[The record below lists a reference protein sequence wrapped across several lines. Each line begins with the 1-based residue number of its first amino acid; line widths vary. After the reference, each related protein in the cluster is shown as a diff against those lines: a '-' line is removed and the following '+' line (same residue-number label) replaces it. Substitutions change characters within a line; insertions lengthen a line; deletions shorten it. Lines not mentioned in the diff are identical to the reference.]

1 MSTPTHPLS
10 QERDAVQELLTPDGS
25 VLLGIRRDAIRR
37 LRRLMYEG
45 VRAIPQQ
52 PGLEFGG
59 LCVASKSVA
68 PGSTETVLDFVPVEI
83 QYQYGPRFRACAADR
98 PIFEKAMAKQQ
109 GETDSRVV
117 GCFRSHLAVDLQIRK
132 EDRWLMN
139 VLLGERGGFFMLIQ
153 PMFDE
158 VSVFSFGAAGT
169 PLDTL
174 PIARFSLRDG
184 GPEVEKS
191 KRSELPETAAAPPF
205 ASSRAASNKTASN
218 PAASSRIASGPIASN
233 PIASKRATSVVAE
246 SRNGITAVPGSLRS
260 PVSHSAETATRPRA
274 ASESTKKIWLVSLA
288 LISLALA
295 IFIAAARTPSAV
307 ASTGL
312 AISNKG
318 STVEI
323 TWNVSSPAVKRA
335 IRGALFTTDDVNSSQ
350 VNLTAAQVHQ
360 GHYEYPHATG
370 DLFCEITFYQP
381 DHTFVGE
388 TKTIRLKA
396 AADSGPTTPGPHQQ
410 STPASADALPPK
422 PAADYDADSARESD
436 PDSEETFVV
445 KNDRAPFVPPP
456 ATERVRGPV
465 IEKPPEVQGNQAPI
479 TAALPPV
486 LLALKPP
493 APPVTP
499 PARTAPPAPPSVSFS
514 VPVPLKRVAPVIPF
528 RARSLLREAVIVTV
542 VVNVDAHGKVTA
554 AKASGDNAGIRRLL
568 APNSEQAARQWRF
581 EPALRNGVAVASQ
594 TELSFRFVNP

>member
-1 MSTPTHPLS
+1 MSIPTHPLPR
-10 QERDAVQELLTPDGS
+10 ETDAVKELLTPDGS
-25 VLLGIRRDAIRR
+25 FLLGIRKDAIRR
-37 LRRLMYEG
+37 LRRLIYEG

-59 LCVASKSVA
+59 LCVASKTVA

-109 GETDSRVV
+109 AETDSRVV
-117 GCFRSHLAVDLQIRK
+117 GCFRSHLAVDLQIRR

-139 VLLGERGGFFMLIQ
+139 VLLGERGGFLMLIQ

-174 PIARFSLRDG
+174 PVARFSLRDG
-184 GPEVEKS
+184 GPEMEKS
-191 KRSELPETAAAPPF
+191 KRNELPAAAANPPS

-218 PAASSRIASGPIASN
+218 PAASSPAASSPITSNKAAS
-233 PIASKRATSVVAE
+233 IVAE
-246 SRNGITAVPGSLRS
+246 PRKGITAVPGSLRS
-260 PVSHSAETATRPRA
+260 PVSRSAETAIRPRA
-274 ASESTKKIWLVSLA
+274 LSESTKNIWLASLA

-295 IFIAAARTPSAV
+295 IFVAVARTPSTV

-318 STVEI
+318 STVE
-323 TWNVSSPAVKRA
+323 RA
-335 IRGALFTTDDVNSSQ
+335 IRGALFTTDDLNSSQ

-381 DHTFVGE
+381 NHTFVGE

-396 AADSGPTTPGPHQQ
+396 AADSGPTTPGTHQQ

-422 PAADYDADSARESD
+422 PAADYDAGSARESD

-465 IEKPPEVQGNQAPI
+465 IAKPPEVQGNPAPI

-493 APPVTP
+493 SPPVTP

-514 VPVPLKRVAPVIPF
+514 VPVPLKRVAPVIPS
-528 RARSLLREAVIVTV
+528 RARSVLREPVVVTV
-542 VVNVDAHGKVTA
+542 VVDVDAHGKVTA
-554 AKASGDNAGIRRLL
+554 ARASGDNTGIRRLL
-568 APNSEQAARQWRF
+568 APNSEQAAKQWRF

-594 TELSFRFVNP
+594 TELSFRFMNP